1 MIGKEAIERLA
12 RALGS
17 SLADRPLFAET
28 LAIAMAA
35 GRSEADTLMLERA
48 LFHLA
53 LAAEE
58 LGPDAAVEAIHARA
72 KELEARRT

>member
-1 MIGKEAIERLA
+1 
-12 RALGS
+12 
-17 SLADRPLFAET
+17 
-28 LAIAMAA
+28 MAA